1 MKSHSTEFDLR
12 DLARTVA
19 APVATAAT
27 LVLLLHLAA
36 RAGALPSPRPTLDTD
51 RTILVH
57 QVDAAR
63 REPAADV
70 VLIGDSSCLMD
81 VSAAHLGARLQQ
93 SALNLGTLSYL
104 DPAAYGRLL
113 SEFTR
118 RHAPKEIVLLMHPEA
133 LRRSESEAHHRLVL
147 DHYLDGIDDSR
158 PGSAQ
163 DAFNTWA
170 GVTLVQGRLLARW
183 LPTPLRG
190 VYGAYYGFSRDLEV
204 FMTRQRGSAVDPGH
218 EKIAGPAEYRLAST
232 LERHSQALRAAV
244 PPTCRLRVG
253 LTPIPAGIA
262 PPDFERQRNTL
273 LEEWSRWLGPVTL
286 LTNLPATLPNDAF
299 ARTTHL
305 RPSAVTNYTE
315 VLAAALTSS
324 R

>member
-1 MKSHSTEFDLR
+1 MKSHSTEFALR
-12 DLARTVA
+12 DLARTIA
-19 APVATAAT
+19 APVAVAAA
-27 LVLLLHLAA
+27 LVILLHLAA

-51 RTILVH
+51 RTIVLH

-63 REPAADV
+63 REPLTDV

-81 VSAAHLGARLQQ
+81 VSAAHLGAQLGR

-113 SEFTR
+113 AEFTR
-118 RHAPKEIVLLMHPEA
+118 RHTPKEILLLMHPAA
-133 LRRSESEAHHRLVL
+133 LRRLESETHHRLVL
-147 DHYLDGIDDSR
+147 DRYLDGIDDSR

-163 DAFNTWA
+163 GGFNTWA
-170 GVTLVQGRLLARW
+170 GVDIVQGRLLARS

-190 VYGAYYGFSRDLEV
+190 VYGAYYGFSWNLEDY
-204 FMTRQRGSAVDPGH
+204 MTRQRGSAVDPGH
-218 EKIAGPAEYRLAST
+218 EKVSGPTEYRLAST
-232 LERHSQALRAAV
+232 LERHSQAFRAAV
-244 PPTCRLRVG
+244 PAGSRLWIG
-253 LTPIPAGIA
+253 LTPVPAGIA
-262 PPDFERQRNTL
+262 PPDFERQRNAL
-273 LEEWSRWLGPVTL
+273 LEEWSRWLGPVSL

-315 VLAAALTSS
+315 RLAAALAAS